1 CKLKLQVNSLLEMG
15 LPTITQLLGLI
26 SLTVA
31 LDNGLLKTPP
41 MGWMAWERFRCDIDC
56 KDDPENCI
64 REDLFRDMADRLVED
79 GWKELGYEYVIIDDC
94 WMSMLRDEK
103 GRLQPEPSRFP
114 GGIAQLARYIHDHGL
129 KLGIYADMGSHTC
142 MGFPGT
148 TLDKI
153 EIDAQTFASWG
164 VDYLKFDG
172 CNSNP
177 AEQILGYPLMS
188 KALNATGRPMAYSCS
203 WPVYVGGL
211 PPDDNLLHIK
221 VSKTKELMVD
231 FRRRQRE
238 EHAPLSINGT
248 TVERVNSFRFL
259 GVHISEDLTWT
270 HHTDFITKSAR
281 QRLFFLRRLRRLNMD
296 SRQLL
301 QVHHREYPDW
311 LHHHLVNYSLL
322 GDICHL
328 WRNYF
333 DIQDSWDSVQAII
346 EWFSNNQD
354 DLQPAAGPGRWN
366 DPDMLIIGNYGLS
379 LDQARSQMALWA
391 IMAAPLIMSNDLRNL
406 DNSARAILQ
415 NKVAIAINQ
424 DPMGI
429 QGRRLLQEKSYIEV
443 YWRPLS
449 HSASAL
455 VFLSRRTDMP
465 YVYHTSLSKLNYD
478 AGNYEVN
485 KMDEMNLRIVSAK
498 IDSCVAIVIET
509 WLDNNIPDVAVE
521 LAGRFLLRADRTA
534 ASEKHRGGAVYI
546 SQS

>member
-1 CKLKLQVNSLLEMG
+1 MG
-15 LPTITQLLGLI
+15 LLAATPLLAMI

-64 REDLFRDMADRLVED
+64 GENLFRDMADRLAED

-94 WMSMLRDEK
+94 WMSMLRDK
-103 GRLQPEPSRFP
+103 QGRLQPEPSRFP
-114 GGIAQLARYIHDHGL
+114 GGIPKLARYIHDRGL
-129 KLGIYADMGSHTC
+129 KLGIYADMGTYTC

-153 EIDAQTFASWG
+153 EIDAMTFASWG

-177 AEQILGYPLMS
+177 VEQMLGYPRMS

-203 WPVYVGGL
+203 WPVYVGSL
-211 PPDDNLLHIK
+211 PTN
-221 VSKTKELMVD
+221 
-231 FRRRQRE
+231 
-238 EHAPLSINGT
+238 
-248 TVERVNSFRFL
+248 
-259 GVHISEDLTWT
+259 
-270 HHTDFITKSAR
+270 
-281 QRLFFLRRLRRLNMD
+281 
-296 SRQLL
+296 
-301 QVHHREYPDW
+301 
-311 LHHHLVNYSLL
+311 VNYTFM
-322 GDICHL
+322 GEICHL
-328 WRNYF
+328 WRNYY
-333 DIQDSWDSVQAII
+333 DIEDSWDSLQSII

-366 DPDMLIIGNYGLS
+366 DPDMLIIGNFGLS
-379 LDQARSQMALWA
+379 VDEARSQMALWA

-406 DNSARAILQ
+406 DSRSRAILQ

-429 QGRRLLQEKSYIEV
+429 QGRRLLQEKSRIEV

-465 YVYHTSLSKLNYD
+465 YRYRNSLAKLNYD
-478 AGNYEVN
+478 TGNYKVYDVFTGSTMKVLNTTTEFS
-485 KMDEMNLRIVSAK
+485 VSINPSGVVMWYVYTEQQSKQMEILHYQQKKASPFTLHKAK
-498 IDSCVAIVIET
+498 PGHHTV
-509 WLDNNIPDVAVE
+509 L
-521 LAGRFLLRADRTA
+521 
-534 ASEKHRGGAVYI
+534 
-546 SQS
+546 